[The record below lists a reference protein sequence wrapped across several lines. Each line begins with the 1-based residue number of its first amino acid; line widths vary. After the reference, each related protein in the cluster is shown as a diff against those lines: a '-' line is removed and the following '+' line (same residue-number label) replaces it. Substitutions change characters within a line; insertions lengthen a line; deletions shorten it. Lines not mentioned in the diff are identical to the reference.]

1 MLKDTQGLEVT
12 TDSPEAIA
20 AINRFIDQILS
31 MGNNPDVIF
40 PAVEADS
47 TSVIANAYAAT
58 LHMLAETADGS
69 TQATPY
75 LKTAYDYC
83 NRANEREQ
91 LYLHSINA
99 WVNGDIDQAIAYH
112 EEIAD
117 KFPRDLLNVQVGQKH
132 YLDLGNKQGLLQIVE
147 KVLPANSEN
156 HYIYGMLA
164 FGFEENQRYEEAEA
178 AGRKATAMNRHD
190 SCWAHHAVAH
200 VLYSQGRLDEGIAWT
215 ESVCDVWKATGFYTH
230 QWWHTALYYVDQEDF
245 NKVLELYDTRIW
257 GTTANKQTALDLIN
271 AISLLIQLEMAGV
284 DVSDSYKDSNV
295 ADAPGKSMTSRWED
309 VANSVTGRIH
319 EHILSLYDL
328 HYIYAI
334 ARVGRDE
341 LVKQMIESLQ
351 SYAQTAKP
359 CVRKAWS
366 EVTLPTAQGMV
377 AYARGEWATT
387 AALLKLVLPR
397 LHEVGGS
404 DAQRDLF
411 EQIYLDC
418 LIRTEENEQ
427 ARQLLE
433 KRAAVRDHVPSIQ
446 RELARISH
454 K

>member
-1 MLKDTQGLEVT
+1 MLKDTQGLEVST
-12 TDSPEAIA
+12 NSPQAIA
-20 AINRFIDQILS
+20 AINCFIDQILS
-31 MGNNPDVIF
+31 MGKNPDVIF
-40 PAVEADS
+40 QAIEADP

-58 LHMLAETADGS
+58 LYMLAETADGP

-75 LKTAYDYC
+75 LKRAYEYC

-99 WVNGDIDQAIAYH
+99 WVNGDIDRAIAYH
-112 EEIAD
+112 EEIAN
-117 KFPRDLLNVQVGQKH
+117 KYPCDLLNVQIGQKH

-147 KVLPANSEN
+147 NVLPANREN
-156 HYIYGMLA
+156 HYLYGMLA
-164 FGFEENQRYEEAEA
+164 FGLEENQRYEEAEA
-178 AGRKATAMNRHD
+178 AGRQATAMNRNE
-190 SCWAHHAVAH
+190 SCWAHHAIAH

-215 ESVCDVWKATGFYTH
+215 ESVCDVWEDTGFYTH
-230 QWWHTALYYVDQEDF
+230 QWWHTALYYVEKEDF

-257 GTTANKQTALDLIN
+257 GTTANKETALDLIN

-284 DVSDSYKDSNV
+284 DVSYSRKDSNA
-295 ADAPGKSMTSRWED
+295 ADAQGNSIASRWEE
-309 VANSVTGRIH
+309 VANAVTGRIH

-341 LVKQMIESLQ
+341 LVEQMLESIQ

-366 EVTLPTAQGMV
+366 EVTLPVAQGMV
-377 AYARGEWATT
+377 AYARGEWAKT

-411 EQIYLDC
+411 EKIYLDC

-433 KRAAVRDHVPSIQ
+433 KRAAVRDNVPSIQ
-446 RELARISH
+446 RELARISS